1 MAGVAQVTPGGLTNE
16 WQGLRAQQPQT
27 GLLAS
32 KWVVGTSLYTASTPV
47 TMTGLLGD
55 ETWGMG
61 RREASLE
68 TGKHGLPISTYQET
82 QPWRLKEHLGNAP
95 KGPLPSQICSPLGRI
110 PFGPLRGRRGLPRSL
125 LASHRFHA
133 SREREAQ

>member
-1 MAGVAQVTPGGLTNE
+1 MKERRNPSQAC
-16 WQGLRAQQPQT
+16 
-27 GLLAS
+27 
-32 KWVVGTSLYTASTPV
+32 TSLYTASTPV

-95 KGPLPSQICSPLGRI
+95 KGPLPSQICSP
-110 PFGPLRGRRGLPRSL
+110 PWPNPLWTPSWSKGTSEKPAGFPSLPCIQGEGGTVRTGKFFVTL
-125 LASHRFHA
+125 
-133 SREREAQ
+133 SRDAF